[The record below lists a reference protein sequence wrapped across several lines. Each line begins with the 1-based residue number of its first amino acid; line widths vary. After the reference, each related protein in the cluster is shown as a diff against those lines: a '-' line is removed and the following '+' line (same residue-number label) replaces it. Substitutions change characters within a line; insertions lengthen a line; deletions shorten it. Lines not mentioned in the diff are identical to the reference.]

1 MIKIALNHFKDFLK
15 DQYPVYEFS
24 IMPELITKDMMEHF
38 VEYIQSRRVGEGAQS
53 IYQRFKKVLRYAI
66 DHEVMQER
74 SLQRHCVRGRQS
86 SIAQRCTFD
95 E

>member
-38 VEYIQSRRVGEGAQS
+38 IEYIQSRRVGEGAKS
-53 IYQRFKKVLRYAI
+53 IYQRFKKVVRYAI
-66 DHEVMQER
+66 DHEVMQKDP
-74 SLQRHCVRGRQS
+74 CKGVV
-86 SIAQRCTFD
+86 CKVD
-95 E
+95 